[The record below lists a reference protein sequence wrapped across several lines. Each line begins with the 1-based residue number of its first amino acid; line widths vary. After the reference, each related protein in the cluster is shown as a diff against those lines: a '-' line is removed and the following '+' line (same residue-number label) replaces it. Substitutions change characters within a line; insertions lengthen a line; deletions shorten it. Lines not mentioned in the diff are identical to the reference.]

1 MKEPKIIYY
10 KDELNDEFSKAKIK
24 PRVIDENY
32 IYIHKNPLW
41 NIASFLV
48 QNVFSV
54 PIKVLYSKFKF
65 RIKYVGKEKLKKY
78 KKQGYFI
85 YGNHTQPFAD
95 TFIPSMA
102 MYPKRNF
109 FIVNPENVSIKPF
122 ETLIQMLGA
131 MPIPTKK
138 NAMKNFLEAIE
149 EKIKKNYSVTI
160 YP

>member
-1 MKEPKIIYY
+1 MKEQKIIYY

-65 RIKYVGKEKLKKY
+65 RIKYVGKQKLKKY
-78 KKQGYFI
+78 MEI
-85 YGNHTQPFAD
+85 IRNHLQ
-95 TFIPSMA
+95 IHL
-102 MYPKRNF
+102 YQ
-109 FIVNPENVSIKPF
+109 VWQC
-122 ETLIQMLGA
+122 TLKGI
-131 MPIPTKK
+131 
-138 NAMKNFLEAIE
+138 FL
-149 EKIKKNYSVTI
+149 
-160 YP
+160 

>member
-78 KKQGYFI
+78 KNKGILYMEI
-85 YGNHTQPFAD
+85 THNHLQ
-95 TFIPSMA
+95 IHL
-102 MYPKRNF
+102 YQ
-109 FIVNPENVSIKPF
+109 VWQC
-122 ETLIQMLGA
+122 TLKGI
-131 MPIPTKK
+131 
-138 NAMKNFLEAIE
+138 FL
-149 EKIKKNYSVTI
+149 
-160 YP
+160 